1 MLNKLKLAASLLLL
15 VAGVAGFYVFQD
27 KALVLRIVIFLV
39 GIGAAVAVLWTTP
52 IGQSTLGFISDS
64 FAEAKRVVWPTKQE
78 TMQTTIA
85 VFVLVVVMAA
95 FLAIVDIGFSYMVQW
110 IMGRSA

>member
-1 MLNKLKLAASLLLL
+1 M
-15 VAGVAGFYVFQD
+15 VGVASFYVLED
-27 KALVLRIVIFLV
+27 KALALRIVTFLL
-39 GIGAAVAVLWTTP
+39 GIGAATAVLWTTP
-52 IGQSTLGFISDS
+52 IGQTALGFISES

-85 VFVLVVVMAA
+85 VVILVVVMAA

>member
-15 VAGVAGFYVFQD
+15 VGGVVGFYVLQD
-27 KALVLRIVIFLV
+27 KALALRIVIFLV
-39 GIGAAVAVLWTTP
+39 GMGAAIAVLWTTP
-52 IGQSTLGFISDS
+52 TGQSTLGFISDS

>member
-1 MLNKLKLAASLLLL
+1 MLNKIKLVISLLLL
-15 VAGVAGFYVFQD
+15 VAGVAGFYVLED
-27 KALVLRIVIFLV
+27 KALALRIVTFLV
-39 GIGAAVAVLWTTP
+39 GIGAAIAVLWTTP
-52 IGQSTLGFISDS
+52 IGQTALGFISES

-85 VFVLVVVMAA
+85 VIILVVVMAA
-95 FLAIVDIGFSYMVQW
+95 FLAVVDIGFSYMVQW

>member
-1 MLNKLKLAASLLLL
+1 MLNKIKLIVSILLLM
-15 VAGVAGFYVFQD
+15 VGVASFYVLED
-27 KALVLRIVIFLV
+27 KALALRIVTFLL
-39 GIGAAVAVLWTTP
+39 GIGAATAVLWTTP
-52 IGQSTLGFISDS
+52 IGQTALGFISES

-85 VFVLVVVMAA
+85 VVILVVVMAA

>member
-1 MLNKLKLAASLLLL
+1 MLNKLKLAVSLLLL

-27 KALVLRIVIFLV
+27 KALALRIVIFLV
-39 GIGAAVAVLWTTP
+39 GIGAAIVVLWTTP